1 MATCKKCGARKHRW
15 PRSCSRC
22 RSGVADKADKGETAM
37 DAAELATEVG
47 LLGWIARGFMAVVRM
62 ALRAIG

>member
-1 MATCKKCGARKHRW
+1 MTKCKKCGTRRRRW

-22 RSGVADKADKGETAM
+22 RSTSSDRAETAVE
-37 DAAELATEVG
+37 AAELAAELG
-47 LLGWIARGFMAVVRM
+47 LLGWIGRGVMTMVRL

>member
-1 MATCKKCGARKHRW
+1 MAKCKKCGARKRRW

-22 RSGVADKADKGETAM
+22 RTGSSDRAETAVE
-37 DAAELATEVG
+37 AAELAAELG
-47 LLGWIARGFMAVVRM
+47 LLGWIGRGVMTMVRL

>member
-1 MATCKKCGARKHRW
+1 M
-15 PRSCSRC
+15 
-22 RSGVADKADKGETAM
+22 ADKADKGETAM